1 MTVSDGIMSETSVTV
16 FVCVTCGAQPDG
28 GLTLGRR
35 LYDAVTAQTDAESAG
50 VITVTPI
57 ECLAVCKRPC
67 TIAMSGSG
75 KWTCVVGDLDPEQ
88 HAGDVIAGARSYVAA
103 KNGIIPWRQRPLSF
117 RQGVVAR
124 IPPLG
129 FRPAVGEV

>member
-1 MTVSDGIMSETSVTV
+1 MAQSDGTMSETGVTV

-35 LYDAVTAQTDAESAG
+35 LYDAVTAQTGAESAG
-50 VITVTPI
+50 VMTVVPS

-67 TIAMSGSG
+67 TSALAGPE

-88 HAGDVIAGARSYVAA
+88 HAGDVIAAARSYVASE
-103 KNGIIPWRQRPLSF
+103 NGIIPWRQRPLSF
-117 RQGVVAR
+117 RKGVVAR
-124 IPPLG
+124 VPPIG
-129 FRPAVGEV
+129 FRPAAGM